1 MDAKLKA
8 LYQDVIL
15 QHDKHPLQYE
25 KRVEA
30 DHVIEAYNPL
40 CGDKFQLFLEVQDG
54 RIAQAH
60 FHGYGC
66 AISKASTSVLVRN
79 LVGKKWSE
87 VTDLIANFQ
96 AAIRGDARELLD
108 EEFEAFQAVQQ
119 FPGRLPCVT
128 LSWDNLEDFL
138 KSL

>member
-8 LYQDVIL
+8 LYQNVIL

-25 KRVEA
+25 KRAEA
-30 DHVIEAYNPL
+30 DYVIEAYNPL
-40 CGDKFQLFLEVQDG
+40 CGDKFQVFLNVQDG
-54 RIAQAH
+54 QVEQAH

-79 LVGKKWSE
+79 LVGKSWEE
-87 VTDLIANFQ
+87 VAVLIDNFQ
-96 AAIRGDARELLD
+96 AVIEGEAAEPLDA
-108 EEFEAFQAVQQ
+108 EFEAFLAVQA

-128 LSWDNLEDFL
+128 LSWNNLEDFL